1 MLPISVLFIVIFV
14 VVLFL
19 LTATY
24 LHYLLHKYYNKDLI
38 CYIEN
43 NIYLLRY
50 DVIDILIA
58 QHKEL
63 SIDFDYLDTYFKYLE
78 KYLYQKYIKTLKE

>member
-1 MLPISVLFIVIFV
+1 MLPIGCLIISMIITALILFA
-14 VVLFL
+14 
-19 LTATY
+19 ATY

-50 DVIDILIA
+50 DIIDILIS
-58 QHKEL
+58 QNKNL
-63 SIDFDYLDTYFKYLE
+63 NVKFDYIDTYFIYLE
-78 KYLYQKYIKTLKE
+78 KYIYEKYIKNIKE